1 MLILGGFLVRAD
13 DKLGK
18 NGMDMMAFK
27 ESEGCHARVD
37 KAHEH
42 ARAGVQGLA
51 GSNPPG
57 L

>member
-1 MLILGGFLVRAD
+1 MLILGGFLVRVD

-42 ARAGVQGLA
+42 TRAGVQGLA